1 MYRYFFLIF
10 LLSGLFSW
18 TSILAQEQDYESLS
32 SEIESSFHFQ
42 TGDVILKKDFA
53 HCQLP
58 SNYQFLDSIQTREML
73 INFWAESENSAHHL
87 GLISNKSTSVFAPK
101 ALVFTV
107 DYIADGHVSENKQ
120 SDLNEPSLFDHLK
133 RSIDSSNINRKQ
145 AGLEF
150 IQISNW
156 AMSPIYNAEKHALYW
171 IEEIEIGDSR
181 EKRLSANACILG
193 RTGYIRLSSIVLF
206 SELKQLLNEFPELS
220 NRIQFYKNQEYTA
233 FTSSEKHAH
242 IDLDALILG
251 HSLPDQHCGYPNYLF
266 FEIAFSLMLMMGG
279 LFWLMNRKNLFKKL
293 PTCLEKTA

>member
-10 LLSGLFSW
+10 LLSGFFAQSN
-18 TSILAQEQDYESLS
+18 IFAQEQDYESLS

-42 TGDVILKKDFA
+42 TGDVVLKEDFA
-53 HCQLP
+53 HCILP

-73 INFWAESENSAHHL
+73 INFWAESENNAHHL
-87 GLISNKSTSVFAPK
+87 GLISNKTTSVFAPK

-120 SDLNEPSLFDHLK
+120 NDLIEQALFDHLK
-133 RSIDSSNINRKQ
+133 RSIDSSNVNRKQ

-171 IEEIEIGDSR
+171 IEEIEIGDRR

-193 RTGYIRLSSIVLF
+193 RTGYIRLSSIVMF

-220 NRIQFYKNQEYTA
+220 NSIQFYKNQEYVA
-233 FTSSEKHAH
+233 FTNTEKHAH
-242 IDLDALILG
+242 INLDALILG
-251 HSLPDQHCGYPNYLF
+251 YSLPDQQFGKGNF
-266 FEIAFSLMLMMGG
+266 FILAFSMMLFIGIV
-279 LFWLMNRKNLFKKL
+279 FWLMNRK
-293 PTCLEKTA
+293 

>member
-1 MYRYFFLIF
+1 MYRCFVWIF
-10 LLSGLFSW
+10 LLSGLFSE
-18 TSILAQEQDYESLS
+18 SNIFAQEQDYESLS

-42 TGDVILKKDFA
+42 TGDVILKKNFV

-73 INFWAESENSAHHL
+73 INFWAESENSANHL
-87 GLISNKSTSVFAPK
+87 GLISNKSTSVFAPE

-107 DYIADGHVSENKQ
+107 DYIADGHISESKQ
-120 SDLNEPSLFDHLK
+120 NDLNEDALFEHLK
-133 RSIDSSNINRKQ
+133 RSIDSSNVNRKQ
-145 AGLEF
+145 EELEF

-156 AMSPIYNAEKHALYW
+156 AMAPVYNAEKHTLYW

-193 RTGYIRLSSIVLF
+193 RAGYIRLSSIVLF

-220 NRIQFYKNQEYTA
+220 NSIQFYRDHEYTA

-251 HSLPDQHCGYPNYLF
+251 YSLPNQQFGKGNF
-266 FEIAFSLMLMMGG
+266 FILAFSIMIFIGIV
-279 LFWLMNRKNLFKKL
+279 FWLMNRKK
-293 PTCLEKTA
+293 

>member
-1 MYRYFFLIF
+1 MYRCFVWIF
-10 LLSGLFSW
+10 LLSGLFSE
-18 TSILAQEQDYESLS
+18 SNIFAQEQDYESLS

-73 INFWAESENSAHHL
+73 INFWAESENSANHL
-87 GLISNKSTSVFAPK
+87 GLISNKSTSVFAPE

-107 DYIADGHVSENKQ
+107 DYIADGHISDKKQ
-120 SDLNEPSLFDHLK
+120 NDLNEQALFEHLK
-133 RSIDSSNINRKQ
+133 RSIDSSNVNRKQ
-145 AGLEF
+145 EELEF

-156 AMSPIYNAEKHALYW
+156 AMAPVYNAKKHVLYW

-193 RTGYIRLSSIVLF
+193 RAGYIRLSSIVLF

-220 NRIQFYKNQEYTA
+220 NCIQFYKNQEYAA
-233 FTSSEKHAH
+233 FSSNEKHAYT
-242 IDLDALILG
+242 DLDALILG
-251 HSLPDQHCGYPNYLF
+251 HSLPDQNCVYPSYLF
-266 FEIAFSLMLMMGG
+266 FEIVSYLMFFIGIAFFLI
-279 LFWLMNRKNLFKKL
+279 NRKK
-293 PTCLEKTA
+293 

>member
-1 MYRYFFLIF
+1 MYRYLVLIF
-10 LLSGLFSW
+10 LLNGLFFQ

-42 TGDVILKKDFA
+42 TGDVVIKKDFA
-53 HCQLP
+53 HCILP
-58 SNYQFLDSIQTREML
+58 SNYQFLDSVQTREML

-107 DYIADGHVSENKQ
+107 DYIADGHVSDYKQ
-120 SDLNEPSLFDHLK
+120 NDINDPSLFDHLK

-150 IQISNW
+150 IQIRNW

-171 IEEIEIGDSR
+171 IEEIEIGESR

-193 RTGYIRLSSIVLF
+193 RAGYIRLSSIVLY
-206 SELKQLLNEFPELS
+206 SELKQILNEFPELS
-220 NRIQFYKNQEYTA
+220 NSIQFYKDQEYSA

-242 IDLDALILG
+242 TDLDSLILG
-251 HSLPDQHCGYPNYLF
+251 YSLPDQQFGKGYF
-266 FEIAFSLMLMMGG
+266 FILAFSIMVFIGIV
-279 LFWLMNRKNLFKKL
+279 FWLMNRK
-293 PTCLEKTA
+293 

>member
-1 MYRYFFLIF
+1 MNRCFVWIF
-10 LLSGLFSW
+10 LLSGLFSQS
-18 TSILAQEQDYESLS
+18 TIFAQEQDYESLS

-42 TGDVILKKDFA
+42 TGDVVLKKDFA

-73 INFWAESENSAHHL
+73 INFWAESENSANHL
-87 GLISNKSTSVFAPK
+87 GLISNKSTSVFAPE

-107 DYIADGHVSENKQ
+107 DYIADGHISDKKQ
-120 SDLNEPSLFDHLK
+120 NDLNEQALFEHLK
-133 RSIDSSNINRKQ
+133 RSIDSSNVNRKQ
-145 AGLEF
+145 EELEF

-156 AMSPIYNAEKHALYW
+156 AMAPVYNAEKHTLYW

-193 RTGYIRLSSIVLF
+193 RAGYIRLSSIVLF

-220 NRIQFYKNQEYTA
+220 KSIQFYKNQEYAA
-233 FTSSEKHAH
+233 FTNTEKHAH

-251 HSLPDQHCGYPNYLF
+251 HSLPDQNCVYPSYLF
-266 FEIAFSLMLMMGG
+266 FEIASSLMFFIGIAFFLI
-279 LFWLMNRKNLFKKL
+279 NRKK
-293 PTCLEKTA
+293 

>member
-1 MYRYFFLIF
+1 MYRYLVLIF
-10 LLSGLFSW
+10 LLNGLFFQ

-42 TGDVILKKDFA
+42 TGDVVIKKDFA
-53 HCQLP
+53 HCILP
-58 SNYQFLDSIQTREML
+58 SNYQFLDSVQTREML

-107 DYIADGHVSENKQ
+107 DYIADGHVSDYKQ
-120 SDLNEPSLFDHLK
+120 NDINDPSLFDHLK

-150 IQISNW
+150 IQIRNW

-171 IEEIEIGDSR
+171 IEEIEIGESR

-193 RTGYIRLSSIVLF
+193 RAGYIRLSSIVLY
-206 SELKQLLNEFPELS
+206 SELKQILNEFPELS
-220 NRIQFYKNQEYTA
+220 NSIQFYKDQEYSA

-242 IDLDALILG
+242 TDLESLILG
-251 HSLPDQHCGYPNYLF
+251 YSLPDQNCGYPDQQFYL
-266 FEIAFSLMLMMGG
+266 IAFSLMLLMGG
-279 LFWLMNRKNLFKKL
+279 LFWLMNRKK
-293 PTCLEKTA
+293 

>member
-1 MYRYFFLIF
+1 MYRYLVLIF
-10 LLSGLFSW
+10 LLNGLFFQ

-58 SNYQFLDSIQTREML
+58 SSYQFLDSIQTREML

-107 DYIADGHVSENKQ
+107 DYIADGHVSDYKQ
-120 SDLNEPSLFDHLK
+120 NDINDPSLFDHLK

-150 IQISNW
+150 IQIRNW

-171 IEEIEIGDSR
+171 IEEIEIGESR

-193 RTGYIRLSSIVLF
+193 RAGYIRLSSIVLY
-206 SELKQLLNEFPELS
+206 SELKQILNEFPELS
-220 NRIQFYKNQEYTA
+220 NSIQFYKDQEYSA

-242 IDLDALILG
+242 TDLESLILG
-251 HSLPDQHCGYPNYLF
+251 YSLPDQNCGYPDQQFYL
-266 FEIAFSLMLMMGG
+266 IAFSLMLLMGG
-279 LFWLMNRKNLFKKL
+279 LFWLMNRKK
-293 PTCLEKTA
+293 

>member
-1 MYRYFFLIF
+1 MNRCLVCVF
-10 LLSGLFSW
+10 LLCGLF
-18 TSILAQEQDYESLS
+18 LQPNMFAQEQDYESLS
-32 SEIESSFHFQ
+32 LEIESSFHFQ

-58 SNYQFLDSIQTREML
+58 PNYQFLDSIQTREML

-107 DYIADGHVSENKQ
+107 DYIADGHISESKQ
-120 SDLNEPSLFDHLK
+120 NILNEPILFEHLK
-133 RSIDSSNINRKQ
+133 RSIDSSNVNRKQ

-156 AMSPIYNAEKHALYW
+156 AMSPLYNPEKHMLYW
-171 IEEIEIGDSR
+171 IEEIEIGESR

-193 RTGYIRLSSIVLF
+193 RTGYIRLSSIVLY
-206 SELKQLLNEFPELS
+206 SELKQLINEFPELS
-220 NRIQFYKNQEYTA
+220 NSIQFYKNQEYA
-233 FTSSEKHAH
+233 AYTSSEKQAK

-251 HSLPDQHCGYPNYLF
+251 YSLPYQQFGKGNFFLIALSIMLF
-266 FEIAFSLMLMMGG
+266 IGIV
-279 LFWLMNRKNLFKKL
+279 FWLMNRK
-293 PTCLEKTA
+293 

>member
-1 MYRYFFLIF
+1 MMYRYFFLIF
-10 LLSGLFSW
+10 LLSGYFSP
-18 TSILAQEQDYESLS
+18 SNIFAQEQDYESLS

-42 TGDVILKKDFA
+42 TGDVVLKKDFA
-53 HCQLP
+53 HCTLP

-73 INFWAESENSAHHL
+73 INFWAESENNAHHL
-87 GLISNKSTSVFAPK
+87 GLISNKTSSVFAPK

-107 DYIADGHVSENKQ
+107 DYIADAHVSENKQ
-120 SDLNEPSLFDHLK
+120 NDLNEQALFDHLK
-133 RSIDSSNINRKQ
+133 RSIDSSNVNRKQ

-193 RTGYIRLSSIVLF
+193 RTGYIRLSSIVMY

-220 NRIQFYKNQEYTA
+220 NSIQFYKNQEYVA
-233 FTSSEKHAH
+233 FTNTEKHAH
-242 IDLDALILG
+242 INLDALILG
-251 HSLPDQHCGYPNYLF
+251 YSLPDQQFGKGNF
-266 FEIAFSLMLMMGG
+266 FILAFSIMLFIGIV
-279 LFWLMNRKNLFKKL
+279 FWLMNRKK
-293 PTCLEKTA
+293 

>member
-1 MYRYFFLIF
+1 MKYRYFELIF
-10 LLSGLFSW
+10 LLSVLFLS
-18 TSILAQEQDYESLS
+18 TSITAQEQDYESLS

-42 TGDVILKKDFA
+42 TGDVVLKKDIA

-107 DYIADGHVSENKQ
+107 DYIADGHVSDSKQ
-120 SDLNEPSLFDHLK
+120 SVLSEPSFFDHLK
-133 RSIDSSNINRKQ
+133 RSIDSSNVNRKQ

-150 IQISNW
+150 IHIRNW
-156 AMSPIYNAEKHALYW
+156 AMTPVYNAEKHVLYW

-193 RTGYIRLSSIVLF
+193 RAGYIRLSSIVMY
-206 SELKQLLNEFPELS
+206 SELKQLINEFPELS
-220 NRIQFYKNQEYTA
+220 NSIQFYKNQEYAA
-233 FTSSEKHAH
+233 FTSNEKQAH
-242 IDLDALILG
+242 TDLDALILG
-251 HSLPDQHCGYPNYLF
+251 YSLPDQQFGKSNF
-266 FEIAFSLMLMMGG
+266 FMLAFSIMIFIGIV
-279 LFWLMNRKNLFKKL
+279 FWLMNRKK
-293 PTCLEKTA
+293 

>member
-1 MYRYFFLIF
+1 MYRYLVLIF
-10 LLSGLFSW
+10 LLNGLFSQ

-53 HCQLP
+53 HCILP
-58 SNYQFLDSIQTREML
+58 SNYQFLDSVQTREML

-107 DYIADGHVSENKQ
+107 DYIADGHVSDSKQ
-120 SDLNEPSLFDHLK
+120 NDINDPSLFNHLK

-150 IQISNW
+150 IQIRNW
-156 AMSPIYNAEKHALYW
+156 AMAPVYNAEKHVLYW
-171 IEEIEIGDSR
+171 IEEIEIGDSH

-193 RTGYIRLSSIVLF
+193 RTGYIRLSSIVMY

-220 NRIQFYKNQEYTA
+220 NSIQFYKNQEYVA
-233 FTSSEKHAH
+233 FTNAEKQAQVN
-242 IDLDALILG
+242 LDALILG
-251 HSLPDQHCGYPNYLF
+251 YSLPDQQFGKGNF
-266 FEIAFSLMLMMGG
+266 FILAFSIMIFIGIA
-279 LFWLMNRKNLFKKL
+279 FWLMNRKK
-293 PTCLEKTA
+293 

>member
-10 LLSGLFSW
+10 LLSGYFSP
-18 TSILAQEQDYESLS
+18 SNIFAQEQDYESLS

-42 TGDVILKKDFA
+42 TGDVVLKKDFA
-53 HCQLP
+53 HCTLP

-73 INFWAESENSAHHL
+73 INFWAESENNAHHL
-87 GLISNKSTSVFAPK
+87 GLISNKTSSVFAPK

-107 DYIADGHVSENKQ
+107 DYIPDGHVSENKQ
-120 SDLNEPSLFDHLK
+120 NDLNEQALFDHLK
-133 RSIDSSNINRKQ
+133 RSIDSSNVNRKQ

-193 RTGYIRLSSIVLF
+193 RTGYIRLSSIVMY

-220 NRIQFYKNQEYTA
+220 NSIQFYKNQEYVA
-233 FTSSEKHAH
+233 FTNTEKHAH
-242 IDLDALILG
+242 INLDALILG
-251 HSLPDQHCGYPNYLF
+251 YSLPDQQFGKGNF
-266 FEIAFSLMLMMGG
+266 FILAFSIMLFIGIV
-279 LFWLMNRKNLFKKL
+279 FWLMNRKK
-293 PTCLEKTA
+293 

>member
-1 MYRYFFLIF
+1 MYRCFVWIF
-10 LLSGLFSW
+10 LLSELFSQS
-18 TSILAQEQDYESLS
+18 TIFAQEQDYESLS

-42 TGDVILKKDFA
+42 TGDVVLKKDFA

-58 SNYQFLDSIQTREML
+58 PNYQFLDSIQTREML

-87 GLISNKSTSVFAPK
+87 GLISNKTTSVFEPK

-193 RTGYIRLSSIVLF
+193 RTGYIRLSSIVLY
-206 SELKQLLNEFPELS
+206 SELKQLKNEFSALS
-220 NRIQFYKNQEYTA
+220 NSIQFYKNQEYTG
-233 FTSSEKHAH
+233 FTSNEKNAH

-251 HSLPDQHCGYPNYLF
+251 YSLPDQQFGKGNF
-266 FEIAFSLMLMMGG
+266 FILAFSIMIFIGIA
-279 LFWLMNRKNLFKKL
+279 FWLMNRKK
-293 PTCLEKTA
+293 

>member
-10 LLSGLFSW
+10 LLSGYFSP
-18 TSILAQEQDYESLS
+18 SNIFAQEQDYESLS

-42 TGDVILKKDFA
+42 TGDVVIKKDFA
-53 HCQLP
+53 HCILP
-58 SNYQFLDSIQTREML
+58 SNYQFLDSVQTREML

-107 DYIADGHVSENKQ
+107 DYIADGHVSDYKQ
-120 SDLNEPSLFDHLK
+120 NDINDPSLFDHLK

-150 IQISNW
+150 IQIRNW

-171 IEEIEIGDSR
+171 IEEIEIGESR

-193 RTGYIRLSSIVLF
+193 RAGYIRLSSIVLY
-206 SELKQLLNEFPELS
+206 SELKQILNEFPELS
-220 NRIQFYKNQEYTA
+220 NSIQFYKDQEYSA

-242 IDLDALILG
+242 TDLESLILG
-251 HSLPDQHCGYPNYLF
+251 YSLPDQNCGYPDQQFYL
-266 FEIAFSLMLMMGG
+266 IAFSLMLLMGG
-279 LFWLMNRKNLFKKL
+279 LFWLMNRKK
-293 PTCLEKTA
+293 

>member
-1 MYRYFFLIF
+1 MMNRCFVLIF
-10 LLSGLFSW
+10 LLSGLFSQ
-18 TSILAQEQDYESLS
+18 SNFFAQEQDYESLS

-42 TGDVILKKDFA
+42 TGDVVLKKDFA

-107 DYIADGHVSENKQ
+107 DYIADGHVSDSKQ
-120 SDLNEPSLFDHLK
+120 SVLSEPILFEQLK
-133 RSIDSSNINRKQ
+133 RSIDSSNVNRKQ

-150 IQISNW
+150 IQIRNW
-156 AMSPIYNAEKHALYW
+156 ALSPVYNAKKHALYW

-193 RTGYIRLSSIVLF
+193 RAGYIRLSSIVLY
-206 SELKQLLNEFPELS
+206 SELKQLINEFPELS
-220 NRIQFYKNQEYTA
+220 SCIQFYKNQEYAA
-233 FTSSEKHAH
+233 FTSAEEPAH
-242 IDLDALILG
+242 INLDALILG
-251 HSLPDQHCGYPNYLF
+251 YSLPDQHFGKGNF
-266 FEIAFSLMLMMGG
+266 FILAFSIMIFIGIV
-279 LFWLMNRKNLFKKL
+279 FWLMNRKK
-293 PTCLEKTA
+293 

>member
-1 MYRYFFLIF
+1 MNRCFVWIF
-10 LLSGLFSW
+10 LFSGLFSES
-18 TSILAQEQDYESLS
+18 TIFAQEQDYESLS

-42 TGDVILKKDFA
+42 TGDIVLKKDFA

-73 INFWAESENSAHHL
+73 INFWAEAENSAIHL
-87 GLISNKSTSVFAPK
+87 GLISNKSTSVFAPE

-107 DYIADGHVSENKQ
+107 DYIADGHISDNKQ
-120 SDLNEPSLFDHLK
+120 NDLNEQALFEHLK
-133 RSIDSSNINRKQ
+133 RSIDSSNVNRKQ
-145 AGLEF
+145 AELEF

-156 AMSPIYNAEKHALYW
+156 AMAPVYNAEKHVLYW

-193 RTGYIRLSSIVLF
+193 RAGYIRLSSIVIF

-220 NRIQFYKNQEYTA
+220 NSIQFYRDQEYTA

-251 HSLPDQHCGYPNYLF
+251 HSLPDQNCVYPSYLF
-266 FEIAFSLMLMMGG
+266 FEIASSLMFFIGIAFFLI
-279 LFWLMNRKNLFKKL
+279 NRKK
-293 PTCLEKTA
+293 